1 MLTPEPESRYH
12 FVVGRTHRIRLRTE
26 PPRNIGLQIL
36 KGRSGG
42 RLGFSPESIH
52 DADLKTEAAQVAA
65 KADFAIVFTDHH
77 THWETEGQDQ
87 ASFHLPHDQD
97 DLISAVADVNSNVI
111 VVNSTGVAVA
121 MPWLHQVKVV
131 IQSWFLGQECGNAI
145 ADVLTGAVNPEGHLP
160 VSFPRFIEDA
170 PAHDNFPGTYVDD
183 QLRVNYAEGIFVGY
197 RHYDR
202 LFTDVLNSSFGHGLS
217 YTKFGFRDLK
227 VGQINKEKLTVSIQ
241 VINLGLTSVRAL
253 VQLYL
258 GRKDHANEHPIPTL
272 AGFQQ
277 VWVEVGVQVTAE
289 LCIDLRDIS
298 LYDEKRNAGKL
309 TEWISIATGIV
320 LGGYFGNNR
329 CLIAR
334 ELLGLVKCHRAL
346 RLP

>member
-1 MLTPEPESRYH
+1 
-12 FVVGRTHRIRLRTE
+12 
-26 PPRNIGLQIL
+26 
-36 KGRSGG
+36 
-42 RLGFSPESIH
+42 
-52 DADLKTEAAQVAA
+52 
-65 KADFAIVFTDHH
+65 
-77 THWETEGQDQ
+77 
-87 ASFHLPHDQD
+87 
-97 DLISAVADVNSNVI
+97 
-111 VVNSTGVAVA
+111 

-183 QLRVNYAEGIFVGY
+183 QLRVNYTEGIFVGY